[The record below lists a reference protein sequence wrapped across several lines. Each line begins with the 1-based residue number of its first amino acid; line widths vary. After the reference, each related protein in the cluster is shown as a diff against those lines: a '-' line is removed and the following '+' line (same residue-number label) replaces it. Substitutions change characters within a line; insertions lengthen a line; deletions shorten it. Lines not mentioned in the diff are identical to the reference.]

1 MHVFDCLSLLGVLK
15 VNTKIW
21 ASWFAAPLWVFW
33 LRRIEEN
40 LCTAPLTT
48 HLAASLLYLMWCS
61 IPTPKCSFR
70 SHTIP
75 CFRRKVLDLGTAQS
89 LLYSQSYKWVCE
101 GSGLSFWSSKEIETN
116 PGSFQVLGPHG
127 TVHQVTTRGRTD
139 LGFKN
144 TAPEVLTFWGQ
155 VLSVGWLEEQ
165 PCTCT
170 LWGAG
175 WVWWGGT
182 LWNGGC
188 VGVELLGRGW
198 LQKHEWRE
206 KSGFVHKSIDIY
218 WMNAYS
224 RHRQYRSEYSG
235 SGRLFKNHIHWV
247 GDLMPF

>member
-21 ASWFAAPLWVFW
+21 ASWFAASLWVFW

-101 GSGLSFWSSKEIETN
+101 GSGLSFWSSKEIETI
-116 PGSFQVLGPHG
+116 PGSFQVLDPHE
-127 TVHQVTTRGRTD
+127 TVHQVTTRGRTN

-155 VLSVGWLEEQ
+155 VLSVGWVSGTALHVHIVGSWLSLVRRDFVKRRM
-165 PCTCT
+165 CG
-170 LWGAG
+170 WGVIGAG
-175 WVWWGGT
+175 VVAKTWMEREVR
-182 LWNGGC
+182 
-188 VGVELLGRGW
+188 VRS
-198 LQKHEWRE
+198 QK
-206 KSGFVHKSIDIY
+206 
-218 WMNAYS
+218 
-224 RHRQYRSEYSG
+224 
-235 SGRLFKNHIHWV
+235 
-247 GDLMPF
+247 